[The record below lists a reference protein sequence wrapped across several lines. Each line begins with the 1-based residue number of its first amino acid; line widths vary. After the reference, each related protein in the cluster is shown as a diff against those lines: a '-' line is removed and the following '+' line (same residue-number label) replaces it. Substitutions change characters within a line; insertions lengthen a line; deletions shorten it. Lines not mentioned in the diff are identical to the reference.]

1 MGFTNSATYGVKRC
15 GNKSYEIR
23 DSNNNI
29 VNWVT
34 VLSNGTLKIAPDLS
48 TAPGK
53 IDLTLTVSMIDYKDN
68 FGNPI
73 SAETSFSVTVTQCVP
88 TIDIT
93 DS

>member
-29 VNWVT
+29 VDWVT
-34 VLSNGTLKIAPDLS
+34 VLADGTLRIAPVLS
-48 TAPGK
+48 TAPG
-53 IDLTLTVSMIDYKDN
+53 IINLTLTVSMIDYKDS
-68 FGNPI
+68 FGNAI
-73 SAETSFSVTVTQCVP
+73 SAKTSFSVTVTQCVP